1 MFNEIEFYLPQL
13 AHLIIHLDVDWPAQS
28 LERLAIVLC
37 QTSMHTA
44 LQLSFMFI
52 AALEDYQPENANGKV
67 NSSANLNNYLR
78 CSRLLQNVERSVVF
92 GLPSLSV
99 NYVEASRPKS
109 VQIDGNAILDSAYL
123 EKMNRTDEILQ
134 STRAL
139 PTPPVI
145 GAIRHNAIGNDPIEG
160 TLLYKRVERKSKMSS
175 KSWKCRYFRIEQQI
189 LFCYRDKKS
198 DSPLRSMLIRDFEL
212 TVVHREKYEFQFELF
227 SKTTGVKFQLRADS
241 ETNFDYWV
249 LGIKRFVPRFLMND
263 LKICYLSVT
272 NFCDPT

>member
-13 AHLIIHLDVDWPAQS
+13 AHLIIHLEIDWPAQS
-28 LERLAIVLC
+28 LERLAIVLS

-52 AALEDYQPENANGKV
+52 AALEDYQPENADGKV

-99 NYVEASRPKS
+99 DYIQPSRPKS
-109 VQIDGNAILDSAYL
+109 VQIEANAILDSTYL
-123 EKMNRTDEILQ
+123 EKMNRVDEILQ
-134 STRAL
+134 ATRVL
-139 PTPPVI
+139 PTRPVSGAVNSDAITTMGANEPI
-145 GAIRHNAIGNDPIEG
+145 GGI
-160 TLLYKRVERKSKMSS
+160 LLYKRVVRKSKLSS
-175 KSWKCRYFRIEQQI
+175 KAWKSRYFTIEQQI

-198 DSPLRSMLIRDFEL
+198 GTPLRSMLIRDFEL

-227 SKTTGVKFQLRADS
+227 SKATGVKFQLRADS

-249 LGIKRFVPRFLMND
+249 LGIKRFAPRFLNFHVI
-263 LKICYLSVT
+263 LFILS
-272 NFCDPT
+272 FSKC